1 MQLIERFRF
10 WIGYRSP

>member
-1 MQLIERFRF
+1 MQLIERF